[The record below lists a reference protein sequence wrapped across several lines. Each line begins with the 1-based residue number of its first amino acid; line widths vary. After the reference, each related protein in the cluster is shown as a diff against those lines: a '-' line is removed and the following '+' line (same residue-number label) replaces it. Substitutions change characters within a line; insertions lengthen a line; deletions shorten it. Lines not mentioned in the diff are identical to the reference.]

1 MKPNIIFVLADDLGY
16 GELGCF
22 GQKLIPTP
30 HLDKMAAEGMKLTQ
44 FYAGAP
50 VCAPSRSVL
59 MTGLHTGHTRVRG
72 NAGPNNPAAQMIRKS
87 DPTVAEALKSVGYA
101 TALIGKWGLAN
112 EGEEGV
118 PTNKG
123 FDYFY
128 GYLNQTHAHNP
139 YPPFLLRGEKRVAL
153 RNTKH
158 PECPE
163 ASWKNGTGWAGEKRD
178 FAPDLMADEA
188 LKWVERN
195 HKQPFFLYWS
205 LITPHANNESTRGT
219 GNGQEV
225 PELGAFASKPWPAP
239 DKAHAAIIARL
250 DSDMGRLFSLLKRLK
265 IDSNTLV
272 IFTSDNGHHKEGA
285 NDPELFDAN
294 GPLRGL
300 KRDLYEGG
308 IRVPTLARWPGKIAQ
323 GKTSEHVGYF
333 ADIFPTLAELTRAA
347 PPPKTD
353 GLSLLPTLLGMPGA
367 QKRHATLYWEF
378 HESGFSQAILMDQRW
393 KAIRKK
399 SLEAAIELYDLQ
411 RDPGEENNIATGH
424 SDLVNRAAGLFKSER
439 TDLAEWPIAKS
450 SSVAAT
456 SSVTAPPVALKI
468 PPFYKKFISANG
480 YPIVA
485 SEGVSDYALKEAAYL
500 VNLLLARR
508 PDVRDAMI
516 ASGSRMCI
524 LAYNEFTTDQPEFT
538 WLTPKD
544 YWDRRARG
552 LGGSETD
559 PFCSCAE
566 ENLLGYPGD
575 PYASENILI
584 HEFAHNIH
592 LRGMVRVDKT
602 FDKRVKASYDKAM
615 AAGLWKGKY
624 AATNHHEYFAEGVQS
639 WFDNN
644 REPDRDHNH
653 VNTRVELI
661 EYDPG
666 LASLC
671 REVFGETELKYTKPT
686 TRLTGHLAGYEPT
699 KAPKFMWR
707 EPK

>member
-87 DPTVAEALKSVGYA
+87 DPTVTEALKSVGYV

-128 GYLNQTHAHNP
+128 GYLNQAHAHNP

-163 ASWKNGTGWAGEKRD
+163 AQWKNGTGWAGEKRD

-195 HKQPFFLYWS
+195 HKKPFFLYWS
-205 LITPHANNESTRGT
+205 LITPHANNEGTRGT

-225 PELGAFASKPWPAP
+225 PELGAFGSKPWPEP
-239 DKAHAAIIARL
+239 DKAHAATIARL
-250 DSDMGRLFSLLKRLK
+250 DADMGRLFALLKRLK
-265 IDSNTLV
+265 IDNNTLV

-308 IRVPTLARWPGKIAQ
+308 IRVPTVVRWPGEIVQ
-323 GKTSEHVGYF
+323 GTTSEHVGYF
-333 ADIFPTLAELTRAA
+333 ADIFPTLTEITGAA
-347 PPPKTD
+347 PPPRTD
-353 GLSLLPTLLGMPGA
+353 GLSLLPTLLGKAGM
-367 QKRHATLYWEF
+367 QKQHTTLYWEF
-378 HESGFSQAILMDQRW
+378 HEGGFSQAVIIDQRW

-399 SLEAAIELYDLQ
+399 RLDAPIELYDLQ
-411 RDPGEENNIATGH
+411 SDLGEEKNIAAGL

-439 TDLAEWPIAKS
+439 TDLAEWPIVAS
-450 SSVAAT
+450 SSASAM

-485 SEGVSDYALKEAAYL
+485 SERVSDYALKEAAYL

-559 PFCSCAE
+559 PFCSCGE

-602 FDKRVKASYDKAM
+602 FDKCVKASYDRAM
-615 AAGLWKGKY
+615 AAGLWKSKY

-644 REPDRDHNH
+644 REPDHDHNH

-671 REVFGETELKYTKPT
+671 REVFGETELKYTKPA
-686 TRLTGHLAGYEPT
+686 TRLTGHLAGYDPI
-699 KAPKFMWR
+699 KSPKFVWR